1 MDMAT
6 NGTKEAEVRHR
17 PGEEANILGKLR
29 NGLKERSLSLWAR
42 MGMFDG
48 IVIQTLI

>member
-29 NGLKERSLSLWAR
+29 NGLKGHCLYGQGWVCL
-42 MGMFDG
+42 M
-48 IVIQTLI
+48 V